1 MVAAG
6 RRMNVL
12 YLLTSSRCRFLRSST
27 TLIQFPSR
35 LVTICFSYADSPG
48 LRFMVSTKIQ
58 RSMESH
64 GKFVEI
70 MAFCNISFFPSLP
83 FDTRDSTRLKGTV
96 KP

>member
-12 YLLTSSRCRFLRSST
+12 YLLTSSLCRFLRSST
-27 TLIQFPSR
+27 TLIQLPSR
-35 LVTICFSYADSPG
+35 LITICFSYADSPG
-48 LRFMVSTKIQ
+48 LRFMVSTKLQ

-64 GKFVEI
+64 GYLLKI
-70 MAFCNISFFPSLP
+70 MAFCNIFSFPSLP
-83 FDTRDSTRLKGTV
+83 FVTRDSA